1 LPFKLIFRIIAFFIT
16 LRANPMSLMQIKSGR
31 DVPNEINVIIEIP
44 MHGEP
49 VKYEVDKETG
59 VLFVDRFMATAM
71 FYPTNYGY
79 IPSTL
84 SEDGDPV
91 DVLVVTPVPL
101 INGAV
106 VRCRVVGMLK
116 MTDESGIDAKL
127 LAVPADKLSTMYRS
141 VQTYSDLPQHLL
153 SSLEH
158 FFSHY
163 KDLEEGKW
171 VKIEGWVGPEEA
183 RREIVA
189 CAERYQQNKS

>member
-1 LPFKLIFRIIAFFIT
+1 
-16 LRANPMSLMQIKSGR
+16 MSLMQIKSGR
-31 DVPNEINVIIEIP
+31 DIPNEFNVIIEIP

-101 INGAV
+101 ISGAV
-106 VRCRVVGMLK
+106 IPCRVVGMLK

-127 LAVPADKLSTMYRS
+127 LAVPISKVSKMYQS
-141 VQTYSDLPQHLL
+141 IESYQDLPQHLL

-158 FFSHY
+158 FFRHY

-171 VKIEGWVGPEEA
+171 VKIEGWVGANEA
-183 RREIVA
+183 RQEILSCV
-189 CAERYQQNKS
+189 ERYNSNK

>member
-1 LPFKLIFRIIAFFIT
+1 
-16 LRANPMSLMQIKSGR
+16 MSLMEIKTGR

-49 VKYEVDKETG
+49 VKYEVDKATG
-59 VLFVDRFMATAM
+59 ALFVDRFMATPM

-79 IPSTL
+79 IPNTL

-106 VRCRVVGMLK
+106 IPCRVVGMLK
-116 MTDESGIDAKL
+116 MTDESGVDAKL
-127 LAVPADKLSTMYRS
+127 LAVPTTKLSKMY
-141 VQTYSDLPQHLL
+141 QGIETYKDLPQHLL
-153 SSLEH
+153 LSLEH

-171 VKIEGWVGPEEA
+171 VKLDGWAGPQEA
-183 RREIVA
+183 RDEIMASVK
-189 CAERYQQNKS
+189 RFNQI